1 MTQTIGSPRNYEDL
15 KRSNTLNKV
24 RKKPPQLS
32 KLKTSPKPNL
42 LITTEA
48 VDQDSIQALSKYARV
63 FSSAGLDE
71 ASLARLLPSV
81 DGLLVF
87 FWPSFLSP
95 ENLSRMSHLRFI
107 QSILAGVNHIPFA
120 QLTKKVRVCSNAGAY
135 SDEVAEYAWSL
146 LLSAAKRV
154 VDFHNAVKSEQWTL
168 RRMLG
173 GKEVTIL
180 GDKTLGILG
189 YGGIG
194 SAVARI
200 GKGFSMKIY
209 AFSRK
214 PVREK
219 GVRSFQGEKGLLTV
233 LAESDAV
240 IASLP
245 LTKFTD
251 KIIGADKLATMKKD
265 AILVNIA
272 RGELVDET
280 ALYEHLKSNPDFRYA
295 TDVWWYR
302 EGKESLKTTHPF
314 FEVPNFIG
322 TPHVSGPSG
331 LATGKPVKF
340 AVENVIRFLRGL
352 KPRNIVNPAEYLA
365 TDRQEY

>member
-1 MTQTIGSPRNYEDL
+1 MRMETERAL
-15 KRSNTLNKV
+15 
-24 RKKPPQLS
+24 
-32 KLKTSPKPNL
+32 PKPNL
-42 LITTEA
+42 LITTDV
-48 VDQDSIQALSKYARV
+48 VDQGSIQAPSKYARV
-63 FSSAGLDE
+63 FSSSALDE
-71 ASLARLLPSV
+71 ASLIQLLPSI
-81 DGLLVF
+81 DILLVF
-87 FWPSFLSP
+87 FWPSFLTP
-95 ENLSRMSHLRFI
+95 ENLSRMSNLRFV

-120 QLTKKVRVCSNAGAY
+120 QLDKKVIVSSNAGAY

-146 LLSAAKRV
+146 LLSAAKRI
-154 VDFHNAVKSEQWTL
+154 VDFHNAVKTDQWTL
-168 RRMLG
+168 RRTLG

-180 GDKTLGILG
+180 EKRKLGILG

-194 SAVARI
+194 SVVAQI
-200 GKGFSMKIY
+200 GKGFSMRIY

-219 GVRSFQGEKGLLTV
+219 GVTSFQGDKGLLRV

-240 IASLP
+240 IVSLP
-245 LTKFTD
+245 LTRFTN
-251 KIIGADKLATMKKD
+251 KIIDAEKLATMKRD

-280 ALYEHLKSNPDFRYA
+280 ALYEHLKANPDFRCA

-302 EGKESLKTTHPF
+302 EGRESLKTTHPF
-314 FEVPNFIG
+314 FELPNFIG
-322 TPHVSGPSG
+322 TPHISGPSG

-340 AVENVIRFLRGL
+340 AVENVIRFLRRL
-352 KPRNIVNPAEYLA
+352 KPKNIVNPAEYLV

>member
-1 MTQTIGSPRNYEDL
+1 M
-15 KRSNTLNKV
+15 
-24 RKKPPQLS
+24 
-32 KLKTSPKPNL
+32 PKPNL
-42 LITTEA
+42 MITTDV
-48 VDQDSIQALSKYARV
+48 VDKRSIQILSKYARV
-63 FSSAGLDE
+63 FSSTGLDE
-71 ASLARLLPSV
+71 ASLIQLLPSIDV
-81 DGLLVF
+81 LLVF
-87 FWPSFLSP
+87 FWPSFLTP
-95 ENLSRMSHLRFI
+95 ENLSRMTKLRLI

-120 QLTKKVRVCSNAGAY
+120 QLDKKVVVCSNAGAY
-135 SDEVAEYAWSL
+135 SDEVAEYAWAL
-146 LLSAAKRV
+146 LLSAAKRI
-154 VDFHNAVKSEQWTL
+154 VDFHNAVKTEQWTL
-168 RRMLG
+168 RRTLG

-180 GDKTLGILG
+180 EEGTLGILG

-194 SAVARI
+194 SAVAQI
-200 GKGFSMKIY
+200 GKGFRVKIY

-214 PVREK
+214 LFREK
-219 GVRSFQGEKGLLTV
+219 GVRSFQGAKGLLTV

-240 IASLP
+240 IVSLP
-245 LTKFTD
+245 LTELTS
-251 KIIGADKLATMKKD
+251 KIIDAEKLATMKKD

-280 ALYEHLKSNPDFRYA
+280 ALYEHLKANPDFRYA

-314 FEVPNFIG
+314 FELPNFIG

-340 AVENVIRFLRGL
+340 AAENVARFLRGL
-352 KPRNIVNPAEYLA
+352 KPRNIVNPAEYLV

>member
-1 MTQTIGSPRNYEDL
+1 M
-15 KRSNTLNKV
+15 
-24 RKKPPQLS
+24 
-32 KLKTSPKPNL
+32 PKPNL
-42 LITTEA
+42 LITTDV
-48 VDQDSIQALSKYARV
+48 VDKDHIQALSKYANV
-63 FSSAGLDE
+63 FTSATLDE
-71 ASLARLLPSV
+71 GALSERLPSM
-81 DGLLVF
+81 DILLVF
-87 FWPSFLSP
+87 FWPSFLTP
-95 ENLSRMSHLRFI
+95 EVLSKMSNLRLI
-107 QSILAGVNHIPFA
+107 QSILAGVNHIPFS
-120 QLTKKVRVCSNAGAY
+120 QLDKKVVVCSNAGAY
-135 SDEVAEYAWSL
+135 SDEVSEYAWSL

-154 VDFHNAVKSEQWTL
+154 VDFHNAVKTGEWSL
-168 RRMLG
+168 RRTLDG
-173 GKEVTIL
+173 QEVTIL
-180 GDKTLGILG
+180 EEKTLGILG

-200 GKGFSMKIY
+200 GKGFRMKIL

-219 GVRSFQGEKGLLTV
+219 SVTSFQGDKGLLRV

-240 IASLP
+240 IISLP
-245 LTKFTD
+245 LTTATN

-272 RGELVDET
+272 RGELVDEE
-280 ALYEHLKSNPDFRYA
+280 ALYEHLKANPDFRYA

-314 FEVPNFIG
+314 FDLPNFIG

-331 LATGKPVKF
+331 LATGKPVRF

-352 KPRNIVNPAEYLA
+352 KPRNIVNPAEYLL

>member
-1 MTQTIGSPRNYEDL
+1 L
-15 KRSNTLNKV
+15 
-24 RKKPPQLS
+24 
-32 KLKTSPKPNL
+32 PKPNL
-42 LITTEA
+42 LITTDV
-48 VDQDSIQALSKYARV
+48 VDQYSIQALSKYARV
-63 FSSAGLDE
+63 FNSTTLDE
-71 ASLARLLPSV
+71 ASLIQLLPSI
-81 DGLLVF
+81 DILLVF
-87 FWPSFLSP
+87 FWPKFLTP
-95 ENLSRMSHLRFI
+95 ENLSKMSSLRFI

-120 QLTKKVRVCSNAGAY
+120 QLDKKIGVSSNAGAY

-146 LLSAAKRV
+146 LLSAAKRI
-154 VDFHNAVKSEQWTL
+154 VDFHNAVKTDQWTL
-168 RRMLG
+168 RRTLG

-180 GDKTLGILG
+180 GERTLGILG

-200 GKGFSMKIY
+200 GKGFTMKIY

-219 GVRSFQGEKGLLTV
+219 DVRSFRGDKGLLRV
-233 LAESDAV
+233 LAESDAIIV
-240 IASLP
+240 SLP
-245 LTKFTD
+245 LTKFTN

-280 ALYEHLKSNPDFRYA
+280 ALYEHLKANPDFRYA

-314 FEVPNFIG
+314 FELSNFIG

-352 KPRNIVNPAEYLA
+352 KPKNIVNPAEYLV

>member
-1 MTQTIGSPRNYEDL
+1 M
-15 KRSNTLNKV
+15 
-24 RKKPPQLS
+24 
-32 KLKTSPKPNL
+32 PKPTL
-42 LITTEA
+42 LITTDV
-48 VDQDSIQALSKYARV
+48 VDQDSVHALSRYARV
-63 FSSAGLDE
+63 VSSAGLDE
-71 ASLARLLPSV
+71 TSLTRLLPSI

-95 ENLSRMSHLRFI
+95 ENLSRMNNLRFV

-120 QLTKKVRVCSNAGAY
+120 QLNKKVIVCSNAGAY

-154 VDFHNAVKSEQWTL
+154 VDFHNAVKTEQWTL
-168 RRMLG
+168 RRTLG

-180 GDKTLGILG
+180 EDNTLGILG

-200 GKGFSMKIY
+200 GKGFNMKIY

-214 PVREK
+214 PIREK
-219 GVRSFQGEKGLLTV
+219 GLRSFQGDKGLLTV
-233 LAESDAV
+233 LTESDAV
-240 IASLP
+240 IVSLP

-280 ALYEHLKSNPDFRYA
+280 ALYEHLRSNPDFRYA
-295 TDVWWYR
+295 ADVWWYR

-314 FEVPNFIG
+314 FELPNFIG

-340 AVENVIRFLRGL
+340 AVENVTRFLRGL
-352 KPRNIVNPAEYLA
+352 RPRNIVNSAEYLT

>member
-1 MTQTIGSPRNYEDL
+1 M
-15 KRSNTLNKV
+15 
-24 RKKPPQLS
+24 
-32 KLKTSPKPNL
+32 
-42 LITTEA
+42 ITTDV
-48 VDQDSIQALSKYARV
+48 VDPASIRGLSKYGKV
-63 FSSAGLDE
+63 FSTTALDE
-71 ASLARLLPSV
+71 PALNQLLPSI
-81 DGLLVF
+81 DILLVF
-87 FWPSFLSP
+87 FWPSLLTP
-95 ENLSRMSHLRFI
+95 ENLSRMSNLRLI

-120 QLTKKVRVCSNAGAY
+120 QLDKKVVVCSNAGAY

-154 VDFHNAVKSEQWTL
+154 VDFHNAVKTDQWGL
-168 RRMLG
+168 RRTLG

-180 GDKTLGILG
+180 EEKTLGILG

-194 SAVARI
+194 SAFARI
-200 GKGFSMKIY
+200 GKGFRMNIN
-209 AFSRK
+209 AFSRR

-219 GVRSFQGEKGLLTV
+219 GVRSFQGDKGLSRV

-240 IASLP
+240 IISLP
-245 LTKFTD
+245 LTKSTN
-251 KIIGADKLATMKKD
+251 KIIDADKLVSMKKD

-280 ALYEHLKSNPDFRYA
+280 ALYEHLKTNPGFRYA

-302 EGKESLKTTHPF
+302 DGKESLKTVNPF
-314 FEVPNFIG
+314 FELSNFIG

-331 LATGKPVKF
+331 LATGKPAMF
-340 AVENVIRFLRGL
+340 AVANVLRFLRGL
-352 KPRNIVNPAEYLA
+352 KPKNIVDPAEYLV

>member
-1 MTQTIGSPRNYEDL
+1 M
-15 KRSNTLNKV
+15 
-24 RKKPPQLS
+24 
-32 KLKTSPKPNL
+32 PKPNL
-42 LITTEA
+42 LITTDV
-48 VDQDSIQALSKYARV
+48 VDKRSIETLSKYARV
-63 FSSAGLDE
+63 FSSIGLDE
-71 ASLARLLPSV
+71 ASLIQLLPSI
-81 DGLLVF
+81 DILLVF
-87 FWPSFLSP
+87 FWPSFLTA
-95 ENLSRMSHLRFI
+95 ENLSRMSNLRLV

-120 QLTKKVRVCSNAGAY
+120 QLDKKVLVCSNAGAY
-135 SDEVAEYAWSL
+135 SDEVAEYAWAL
-146 LLSAAKRV
+146 LLSAAKRI
-154 VDFHNAVKSEQWTL
+154 VDFHNAVKTEQWTL
-168 RRMLG
+168 KRTLG
-173 GKEVTIL
+173 GKEVSIL
-180 GDKTLGILG
+180 EERTLGILG

-194 SAVARI
+194 SAVAQI

-219 GVRSFQGEKGLLTV
+219 GVRSFQGDKGLLTV

-240 IASLP
+240 IVSLP
-245 LTKFTD
+245 LTELTN
-251 KIIGADKLATMKKD
+251 KIIGAEKLATMKKD

-280 ALYEHLKSNPDFRYA
+280 ALYEHLKANPNFRYA

-314 FEVPNFIG
+314 FELPNFIG

-331 LATGKPVKF
+331 LATGKPARF

-352 KPRNIVNPAEYLA
+352 KPRNIVNPAEYLV

>member
-1 MTQTIGSPRNYEDL
+1 L
-15 KRSNTLNKV
+15 
-24 RKKPPQLS
+24 
-32 KLKTSPKPNL
+32 PKPNL
-42 LITTEA
+42 LITTDV
-48 VDQDSIQALSKYARV
+48 VDKRSIETLSKYARV
-63 FSSAGLDE
+63 FSSSGLDE
-71 ASLARLLPSV
+71 ASLIQLLPSI
-81 DGLLVF
+81 DILLVF
-87 FWPSFLSP
+87 FWPSFLTA
-95 ENLSRMSHLRFI
+95 ENLSRMSNLRLV

-120 QLTKKVRVCSNAGAY
+120 QLDKKVLVCSNAGAY
-135 SDEVAEYAWSL
+135 SDEVAEYAWAL
-146 LLSAAKRV
+146 LLSAAKRI
-154 VDFHNAVKSEQWTL
+154 VDFHNAVKTEQWTL
-168 RRMLG
+168 KRTLG
-173 GKEVTIL
+173 GKEVSIL
-180 GDKTLGILG
+180 EERTLGILG

-194 SAVARI
+194 SAVAQI

-219 GVRSFQGEKGLLTV
+219 GVRSFQGDKGLLTV

-240 IASLP
+240 IVSLP
-245 LTKFTD
+245 LTELTN
-251 KIIGADKLATMKKD
+251 KIIGAEKLATMKKD

-280 ALYEHLKSNPDFRYA
+280 ALYEHLKANPNFRYA

-314 FEVPNFIG
+314 FELPNFIG

-331 LATGKPVKF
+331 LATGKPARF
-340 AVENVIRFLRGL
+340 AVENVTRYLRGL
-352 KPRNIVNPAEYLA
+352 KPRNIVNPAEYLV